1 MRIIAGK
8 ARGRAIKAPEGRETR
23 PVTDMIRESL
33 FDIWQFDIEGAQFL
47 DLFAGSGCMGLEALS
62 RGAAKATMVDAA
74 PAAVRIIKDNLAKT
88 GLASEPNEVLK
99 SDVIE
104 AVGRF
109 KRTRRTFDI
118 IYVDPPF
125 TMPELFPPVME
136 ALGDGAL
143 LKEDGVL
150 AIRSE
155 TKRLEM
161 PESVGNLARV
171 REKRYGISTVSFY
184 RVVVPAEEE
193 PTA

>member
-74 PAAVRIIKDNLAKT
+74 PTAVRIIRDNLVKT
-88 GLASEPNEVLK
+88 GLDSAPNEVLK

-118 IYVDPPF
+118 VYVDPPF

-136 ALGDGAL
+136 ALGDGSL
-143 LKEDGVL
+143 LKEGGVL

-161 PESVGNLARV
+161 PESVGSLERV
-171 REKRYGISTVSFY
+171 REKRYGVSTVSFY
-184 RVVVPAEEE
+184 RVAVPAEEE
-193 PTA
+193 PTV